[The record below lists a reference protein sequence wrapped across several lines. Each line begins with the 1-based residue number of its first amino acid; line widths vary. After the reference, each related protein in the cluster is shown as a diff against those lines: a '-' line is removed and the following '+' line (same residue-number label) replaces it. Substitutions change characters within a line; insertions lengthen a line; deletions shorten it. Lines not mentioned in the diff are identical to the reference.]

1 MAVTQVTGVKD
12 TIRELRQLEPR
23 LAREAVK
30 SIKAPALPTA
40 AALRAIAPAVPLSH
54 MGYYGP
60 TKVTDGIGG
69 TGVFKLIHTAALR
82 EGRTSAGFEE
92 WIASVDDIDANE
104 SDPTSPQPEASGT

>member
-1 MAVTQVTGVKD
+1 MKITARVFLSDGTEYVIATKPVDTVKF
-12 TIRELRQLEPR
+12 
-23 LAREAVK
+23 EAGTK
-30 SIKAPALPTA
+30 
-40 AALRAIAPAVPLSH
+40 
-54 MGYYGP
+54 M
-60 TKVTDGIGG
+60 KVTDGIGG